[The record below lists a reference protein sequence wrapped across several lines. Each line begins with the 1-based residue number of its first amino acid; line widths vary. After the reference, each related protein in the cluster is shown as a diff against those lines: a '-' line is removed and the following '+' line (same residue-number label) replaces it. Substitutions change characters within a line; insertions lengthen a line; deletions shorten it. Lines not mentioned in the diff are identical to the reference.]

1 MILQSMLAVSQM
13 VLKVGLLLAG
23 LKDSALKKRLKERD
37 FVVLIKTK
45 DRKTAKY
52 FVLKGGRLLSK
63 LSGNRVPDVVI
74 EWKDASAILKV
85 VKNTSLPA
93 ITDAFSN
100 ALTSGDLTLE
110 VQLEP
115 AVWFAETM
123 KDVAGFYAGLG
134 QRRCKG

>member
-123 KDVAGFYAGLG
+123 KEMMAVFASIGPK
-134 QRRCKG
+134 RCAR